1 MEVIVKSLLS
11 LLVTLLCYAV
21 TVITGKLSSLIK
33 QKVQD
38 KKISSALERV
48 NQSVSDAVKYTAQ
61 TFVNDLKEKGEFT
74 EEQKRLA
81 FNTALEKAKAVLGE
95 EVKSTITNFIGD
107 IDEIIKVKI
116 ESEIASTK

>member
-61 TFVNDLKEKGEFT
+61 TFVNDLKAKGEFT

>member
-21 TVITGKLSSLIK
+21 TVITGKLSALIK

-61 TFVNDLKEKGEFT
+61 TFVNDLKAKGEFT

-81 FNTALEKAKAVLGE
+81 FNTALEKAKVVLGE